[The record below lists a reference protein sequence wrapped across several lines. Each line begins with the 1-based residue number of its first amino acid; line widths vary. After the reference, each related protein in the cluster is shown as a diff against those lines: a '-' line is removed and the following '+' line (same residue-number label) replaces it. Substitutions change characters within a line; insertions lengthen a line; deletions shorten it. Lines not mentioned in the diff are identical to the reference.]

1 MSITSNK
8 TQEKNI
14 KDNKEAQVLR
24 NIFDILKEKKRS
36 NSMENKNSSLLEKYK
51 IKNIKI
57 EKLVG
62 IEENSKNRYKMKLE
76 KILFNKKKQK
86 KKSNK

>member
-1 MSITSNK
+1 MSITSDN

-14 KDNKEAQVLR
+14 KDKEEAQVLR
-24 NIFDILKEKKRS
+24 NIFDILKENKRS

-62 IEENSKNRYKMKLE
+62 IEENPKNRYKIKLQ
-76 KILFNKKKQK
+76 KILFNKKTEK
-86 KKSNK
+86 KIQ

>member
-1 MSITSNK
+1 MSITSDN

-14 KDNKEAQVLR
+14 KDNEEAQVLR
-24 NIFDILKEKKRS
+24 NIFDIVEEKKQN

-51 IKNIKI
+51 IKNMKI

-62 IEENSKNRYKMKLE
+62 IEENPKNRYKMKLQ
-76 KILFNKKKQK
+76 KILFNKKTEK
-86 KKSNK
+86 KIQ

>member
-1 MSITSNK
+1 MSITSDN

-14 KDNKEAQVLR
+14 KDNEEAQVLR
-24 NIFDILKEKKRS
+24 NIFDIVEEKKQN

-51 IKNIKI
+51 IKNMKI

-62 IEENSKNRYKMKLE
+62 IEENPKNRYKMKLQN
-76 KILFNKKKQK
+76 LFNKKTEK
-86 KKSNK
+86 KIQ